1 MKTHRIMLLVAL
13 FLASACAFAAGPD
26 ANVVSGTAAESAF
39 ARLKSLAGEW
49 QAVDAKGQKSTLNYQ
64 VVSAGSA
71 VLEQFRSEALPPGSE
86 MVTVYYL
93 DDGQLVLTHY
103 CMAKNQPHLRATRYN
118 PASGELDFD
127 FVSAGNMSSRAD
139 GHMHSAK
146 ISFIDGDHF
155 SSDWQF
161 VENGAPKFT
170 ETAQYARVR

>member
-1 MKTHRIMLLVAL
+1 MKTQRITLLIAL
-13 FLASACAFAAGPD
+13 FLTSACAFAAGPD
-26 ANVVSGTAAESAF
+26 ANAVSGTAAESAF
-39 ARLKSLAGEW
+39 TRLKGLAGEW
-49 QAVDAKGQKSTLNYQ
+49 HAVDAKGQKSTLNYR
-64 VVSAGSA
+64 VVSSGSA
-71 VLEQFRSEALPPGSE
+71 VLEQFRSEALATGAE

-93 DDGQLVLTHY
+93 DGGQLVLTHY

-127 FVSAGNMSSRAD
+127 FVSAGNMSSPGD

-146 ISFIDGDHF
+146 IHFIDGDHL
-155 SSDWQF
+155 SSEWQF